1 MMSVSI
7 NMVLNAEHRYDLRRI
22 RIGLIKQI
30 RMVGFSGILGT
41 GQGKDQKMMK
51 GNQINGKEL

>member
-41 GQGKDQKMMK
+41 GQEEDQKMMK
-51 GNQINGKEL
+51 RNQINGKEL